1 MNSASEGHHGGRG
14 GSILRKI
21 LTLSNPGRSEDA
33 KSIVHPTLTSVSS
46 VVVPGSNRLRLRWA
60 IAAASALALALL
72 TLATPLPLWLDHI
85 DAAGSRGACPAN
97 AKAANLDFT
106 LKDINNQD
114 VRLASLKGK
123 VILLDFWAT
132 WCGPCKIEIPW
143 FIEMQNK
150 YGSSGLRV
158 VGISVDDTLDK
169 LKPFVSQMKMNYT
182 VLQGLDHDDV
192 QDAFGPIFGV
202 PVTLVISRE
211 GKICTRHMG
220 LGSKPDFE
228 NAIKALL

>member
-1 MNSASEGHHGGRG
+1 MRM
-14 GSILRKI
+14 
-21 LTLSNPGRSEDA
+21 
-33 KSIVHPTLTSVSS
+33 
-46 VVVPGSNRLRLRWA
+46 RWA

-72 TLATPLPLWLDHI
+72 TLATPLPLGFGHI
-85 DAAGSRGACPAN
+85 DAADGSRGACPTN
-97 AKAANLDFT
+97 AKAANLNFT

-114 VRLASLKGK
+114 VSLASFKGK

-143 FIEMQNK
+143 FVEWQKK
-150 YGSSGLRV
+150 YGSSGLQV

-169 LKPFVSQMKMNYT
+169 LKPFVSQMNMNYT

-211 GKICTRHMG
+211 GKICTKHMG
-220 LGSKPDFE
+220 LGTKQDFE